1 MGMKIFKFYFSFVI
15 ILSFSTL
22 QVFAQNPTPSVP
34 IEIMA
39 GNKEVYSQFVLKRFF
54 SPTSKFDFFGLATY
68 KANYKNEV
76 EENRAIIISQFGYNF
91 KKGFGIMA
99 GLDFNS
105 FAGFSPIVGPK
116 HSFASKNFL
125 AVTNLS
131 FFLNDGFD
139 AKLFGLYEYHPPINS
154 NWKFYSR
161 LQFIHNFSINYNEHN
176 ISYVYLRG
184 GVQKNQFTFGLG
196 VNFDWSGPDKVFNSN
211 FGPFVRWEFD

>member
-1 MGMKIFKFYFSFVI
+1 MNTIKICAIYLLIFSCSIFI
-15 ILSFSTL
+15 A
-22 QVFAQNPTPSVP
+22 FAQNPKPPVP
-34 IEIMA
+34 VEIMA
-39 GNKEVYSQFVLKRFF
+39 GHKEVYSQFVIKKFF
-54 SPTSKFDFFGLATY
+54 GPTSNFDFFGLATY
-68 KANYKNEV
+68 TANYTNDV

-116 HSFASKNFL
+116 HSFANKNFL

-131 FFLNDGFD
+131 IFLNDGLD
-139 AKLFGLYEYHPPINS
+139 TKLFGLYEYHPTIN
-154 NWKFYSR
+154 NDWKFYSR

-176 ISYVYLRG
+176 ISYIYLRAG
-184 GVQKNQFTFGLG
+184 MQRRQFIFGLG
-196 VNFDWSGPDKVFNSN
+196 ANMDWAGPNKVFNSN